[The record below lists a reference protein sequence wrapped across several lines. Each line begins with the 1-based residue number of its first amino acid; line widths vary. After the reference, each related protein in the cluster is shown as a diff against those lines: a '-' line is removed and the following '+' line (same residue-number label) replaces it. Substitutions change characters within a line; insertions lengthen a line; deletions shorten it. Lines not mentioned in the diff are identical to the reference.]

1 MAYVLFG
8 YKALLI
14 MSRSAASAL
23 RDGVILNNRY
33 RIVKQI
39 GRGGF
44 GRAYLAEDTQRYRE
58 LCVLKE
64 FAPQAE
70 SSDESRQAEDLFERE
85 AGILYKL
92 NHQQIPRFE
101 ALLRT
106 QIDGR
111 SSLFL
116 VQEYIKGESYWE
128 LLQRRGKLS
137 EAEVTEM
144 IWDIL
149 PVLDYIHFSDLI
161 HRDISPDNLILRD
174 RDLRPVLI
182 DFGCVKLAAN
192 AVSRTAGH
200 SVTLIGKKGYAPDE
214 QLRRGLTMP
223 CSDLY
228 SLAAT
233 AVVLLTGKQPDQLY
247 NSYVGEWNWQQIEA
261 SPHLKKVLKKML
273 ADRPCDRYKSVEQL
287 RQILAQEDNSVFTS
301 AFTSVFTSA
310 FTSFSS
316 RLRTLILAPGD
327 RRNYSRNHDD
337 DSSSILS
344 RVTDSVSSIPQTIT
358 RLFVDID
365 FQRIKPWNWGIFA
378 SAIVIIPGL
387 ISFALIN
394 QQIMRTTS
402 LDLQGNPQNL
412 VLSQEELDFQR
423 QIQQKA
429 QSLTSDTSSFYQEVD
444 RIFQEQYPEL
454 AGKQLTENSDHKQ
467 YREVWY
473 RIARSLL
480 LKREKK

>member
-1 MAYVLFG
+1 MA
-8 YKALLI
+8 
-14 MSRSAASAL
+14 RSATSAL
-23 RDGVILNNRY
+23 QDGVILNNRY

-64 FAPQAE
+64 FAPQVE
-70 SSDESRQAEDLFERE
+70 SSNESRQAEDLFERE

-106 QIDGR
+106 RIDGR
-111 SSLFL
+111 RSLFL
-116 VQEYIKGESYWE
+116 VQEYIKGETYWQ

-137 EAEVTEM
+137 ETEVTEM

-149 PVLDYIHFSDLI
+149 PVLDYIHGAELI

-174 RDLRPVLI
+174 RDRKSVLI

-192 AVSRTAGH
+192 AVSRSAGH
-200 SVTLIGKKGYAPDE
+200 SITLIGKKGYAPDE
-214 QLRRGLTMP
+214 QIRRGLTMP

-233 AVVLLTGKQPDQLY
+233 SVVLLTGKQPDQLY
-247 NSYVGEWNWQQIEA
+247 DSYQGKWSWNQIEA
-261 SPHLKKVLKKML
+261 SPQLKRVLKKML
-273 ADRPCDRYKSVEQL
+273 AERPCDRFQSIDQVRQVLSPEDKSVVTNL
-287 RQILAQEDNSVFTS
+287 TNFI
-301 AFTSVFTSA
+301 
-310 FTSFSS
+310 S
-316 RLRTLILAPGD
+316 RCRTLILAPGD
-327 RRNYSRNHDD
+327 RDRFSRTHRSN
-337 DSSSILS
+337 SNSALFQATSSI
-344 RVTDSVSSIPQTIT
+344 RRIPQRIT
-358 RLFVDID
+358 RLLTNHNLNMV
-365 FQRIKPWNWGIFA
+365 KPWQWGIFTA
-378 SAIVIIPGL
+378 AIIIIPGL

-394 QQIMRTTS
+394 YQITQTVALDFKDDTDAPQVSTS
-402 LDLQGNPQNL
+402 QKELDLQRQIHQKL
-412 VLSQEELDFQR
+412 ESQEL
-423 QIQQKA
+423 
-429 QSLTSDTSSFYQEVD
+429 DTSAFYKQVD
-444 RIFQEQYPEL
+444 LIFNEQYPEL
-454 AGKQLTENSDHKQ
+454 AGKQLTKSSDHQQ

-480 LKREKK
+480 TKQERQR

>member
-1 MAYVLFG
+1 MA
-8 YKALLI
+8 
-14 MSRSAASAL
+14 RSATSAL

-64 FAPQAE
+64 FAPQVE
-70 SSDESRQAEDLFERE
+70 SNDESRQAEDLFERE

-106 QIDGR
+106 RIDGR
-111 SSLFL
+111 RSLFL
-116 VQEYIKGESYWE
+116 VQEYIKGKSYWQ
-128 LLQRRGKLS
+128 LLQDRGQLS

-149 PVLDYIHFSDLI
+149 PVLDYIHSAELI

-174 RDLRPVLI
+174 RDRKSVLI

-192 AVSRTAGH
+192 AVSRSAGH
-200 SVTLIGKKGYAPDE
+200 SITLIGKKGYAPDE
-214 QLRRGLTMP
+214 QIRRGLTMP

-233 AVVLLTGKQPDQLY
+233 SIVLLTGKQPDQLY
-247 NSYVGEWNWQQIEA
+247 DSYQGKWTWSQIEA
-261 SPHLKKVLKKML
+261 SPQLKRVLKKML
-273 ADRPCDRYKSVEQL
+273 AERPCDRFQSVDQV
-287 RQILAQEDNSVFTS
+287 RQVLSLEDRSLTSNFTK
-301 AFTSVFTSA
+301 FI
-310 FTSFSS
+310 S
-316 RLRTLILAPGD
+316 RCRTLILAPGD
-327 RRNYSRNHDD
+327 RDRFSRTNRS
-337 DSSSILS
+337 DSDSALS
-344 RVTDSVSSIPQTIT
+344 LAPSTMRRIPQRIT
-358 RLFVDID
+358 RLFNYHNYHFNRV
-365 FQRIKPWNWGIFA
+365 KPWQWSLFTLAVI
-378 SAIVIIPGL
+378 IIPGL

-394 QQIMRTTS
+394 YQITQTVALNLKLQKADAPQQKQVS
-402 LDLQGNPQNL
+402 ASQKEQDL
-412 VLSQEELDFQR
+412 QR
-423 QIQQKA
+423 QIRQKIKS
-429 QSLTSDTSSFYQEVD
+429 QELDSSAFYKQVD
-444 RIFQEQYPEL
+444 LIFNEQYPEL
-454 AGKQLTENSDHKQ
+454 AGKQLTKSNDHQQ

-480 LKREKK
+480 TKQERKR

>member
-1 MAYVLFG
+1 
-8 YKALLI
+8 
-14 MSRSAASAL
+14 MSRSATSAL

-44 GRAYLAEDTQRYRE
+44 GRAYLGEDTQRYRE

-64 FAPQAE
+64 FAPQVE

-111 SSLFL
+111 RSLFL

-149 PVLDYIHFSDLI
+149 PVLDYIHSSDLI

-233 AVVLLTGKQPDQLY
+233 AVVLLTGKQPDRLY
-247 NSYVGEWNWQQIEA
+247 DSYRGEWNWQQIEV
-261 SPHLKKVLKKML
+261 SPHLKRVLKKML
-273 ADRPCDRYKSVEQL
+273 ADRPCDRYKSVDQL
-287 RQILAQEDNSVFTS
+287 RQILAQEDNSSFTS
-301 AFTSVFTSA
+301 ACASVFTN
-310 FTSFSS
+310 FSS
-316 RLRTLILAPGD
+316 RLRTLIIAPGD
-327 RRNYSRNHDD
+327 RRNYDQNYHNNSN
-337 DSSSILS
+337 SILS
-344 RVTDSVSSIPQTIT
+344 RATVRISRVPQSIT
-358 RLFVDID
+358 RLFVDAD
-365 FQRIKPWNWGIFA
+365 FQQIKPWNWGIFA

-394 QQIMRTTS
+394 QRITRTTS

-429 QSLTSDTSSFYQEVD
+429 KALTTDTSSFYQEVD

>member
-1 MAYVLFG
+1 MA
-8 YKALLI
+8 
-14 MSRSAASAL
+14 RSATSAL

-64 FAPQAE
+64 FAPQVE
-70 SSDESRQAEDLFERE
+70 SNDESRQAEDLFERE

-106 QIDGR
+106 RIDGR
-111 SSLFL
+111 RSLFL
-116 VQEYIKGESYWE
+116 VQEYVQGESYWQ
-128 LLQRRGKLS
+128 LLQRRGKLT

-149 PVLDYIHFSDLI
+149 PVLDYIHSSELI

-174 RDLRPVLI
+174 RDRQAVLI

-192 AVSRTAGH
+192 AVSRSAGH
-200 SVTLIGKKGYAPDE
+200 SITLIGKKGYAPDE
-214 QLRRGLTMP
+214 QIRRGLTMP

-233 AVVLLTGKQPDQLY
+233 SIVLLTGKQPDQLY
-247 NSYVGEWNWQQIEA
+247 DSYQGKWTWSQIEA
-261 SPHLKKVLKKML
+261 SPQLKRVLKKML
-273 ADRPCDRYKSVEQL
+273 AERPCDRYQSVDQVRQVLSLEDKSVVS
-287 RQILAQEDNSVFTS
+287 N
-301 AFTSVFTSA
+301 
-310 FTSFSS
+310 FSNFIS
-316 RLRTLILAPGD
+316 RCRTLILAPGD
-327 RRNYSRNHDD
+327 RDRFSRTNPSGS
-337 DSSSILS
+337 DSSALS
-344 RVTDSVSSIPQTIT
+344 LAPSRMRRIPQRIT
-358 RLFVDID
+358 RLLTNYNFNRV
-365 FQRIKPWNWGIFA
+365 KPWQWGLFTL
-378 SAIVIIPGL
+378 AIIIIPGL

-394 QQIMRTTS
+394 YQIAQT
-402 LDLQGNPQNL
+402 
-412 VLSQEELDFQR
+412 VALDFKLKKDDVPQQQQVSTSQKEQDLQR
-423 QIQQKA
+423 QIRQKIKS
-429 QSLTSDTSSFYQEVD
+429 QELDSSAFYKQVD
-444 RIFQEQYPEL
+444 LIFNEQYPEL
-454 AGKQLTENSDHKQ
+454 AGKQLTKSSDHQQ

-480 LKREKK
+480 TKQERQR

>member
-1 MAYVLFG
+1 
-8 YKALLI
+8 
-14 MSRSAASAL
+14 MSRSATSAL
-23 RDGVILNNRY
+23 REGVILNNRY

-64 FAPQAE
+64 FAPQVQSNEE
-70 SSDESRQAEDLFERE
+70 SCQAEDLFERE
-85 AGILYKL
+85 AGILYQL

-111 SSLFL
+111 RSLFL
-116 VQEYIKGESYWE
+116 VQEYVKGESYWE

-149 PVLDYIHFSDLI
+149 PVLDYIHSSDLI

-247 NSYVGEWNWQQIEA
+247 DSYRGEWNWQQIEA
-261 SPHLKKVLKKML
+261 SPHLKRVLKKML
-273 ADRPCDRYKSVEQL
+273 ADRPCDRYKSVDQL
-287 RQILAQEDNSVFTS
+287 RQILAQEDNSSFTS
-301 AFTSVFTSA
+301 AFASVFTS
-310 FTSFSS
+310 FNS
-316 RLRTLILAPGD
+316 RLRTLIIAPGD
-327 RRNYSRNHDD
+327 RRNYSRNRND
-337 DSSSILS
+337 DSSSFLS
-344 RVTDSVSSIPQTIT
+344 RATERVSSIPQKIT
-358 RLFVDID
+358 RLFVDTD
-365 FQRIKPWNWGIFA
+365 FQRIKPSNWGIFA
-378 SAIVIIPGL
+378 SAIIIIPGL

-394 QQIMRTTS
+394 QRITRTTS

-423 QIQQKA
+423 QIQQQAKV
-429 QSLTSDTSSFYQEVD
+429 LTKDPSSFYQEVD

>member
-1 MAYVLFG
+1 MA
-8 YKALLI
+8 
-14 MSRSAASAL
+14 RSATSAL

-64 FAPQAE
+64 FAPQVE
-70 SSDESRQAEDLFERE
+70 SNHESRQAEDLFERE

-106 QIDGR
+106 RIDGR
-111 SSLFL
+111 RSLFL
-116 VQEYIKGESYWE
+116 VQEYIKGETYWQ
-128 LLQRRGKLS
+128 LLKRRGKLS
-137 EAEVTEM
+137 ETEVTEM

-149 PVLDYIHFSDLI
+149 PVLDYIHSSELI

-174 RDLRPVLI
+174 RDRKSVLI

-192 AVSRTAGH
+192 AVSRSAGH
-200 SVTLIGKKGYAPDE
+200 SITLIGKKGYAPDE
-214 QLRRGLTMP
+214 QIRRGLTMP

-233 AVVLLTGKQPDQLY
+233 SVVLLTGKQPDQLY
-247 NSYVGEWNWQQIEA
+247 DSYQGKWNWNQIEA
-261 SPHLKKVLKKML
+261 SPHLKRVLKKML
-273 ADRPCDRYKSVEQL
+273 ADRPCDRFQSVDQVRQVLSLEDKSVVS
-287 RQILAQEDNSVFTS
+287 N
-301 AFTSVFTSA
+301 
-310 FTSFSS
+310 FSNFIS
-316 RLRTLILAPGD
+316 RCRTLILAPGD
-327 RRNYSRNHDD
+327 RFSGTNRSYSN
-337 DSSSILS
+337 SALFQATYSI
-344 RVTDSVSSIPQTIT
+344 RRIPQRIT
-358 RLFVDID
+358 RLLINHNFKRV
-365 FQRIKPWNWGIFA
+365 KPWQWGIFT
-378 SAIVIIPGL
+378 SAIIIIPGL

-394 QQIMRTTS
+394 YQMSQTVALDFKDDTADADNADVPQVSVSASTS
-402 LDLQGNPQNL
+402 QKELDL
-412 VLSQEELDFQR
+412 QR
-423 QIQQKA
+423 QIQQKIA
-429 QSLTSDTSSFYQEVD
+429 SQELDTSAFYKQVD
-444 RIFQEQYPEL
+444 LIFNEQYPEL
-454 AGKQLTENSDHKQ
+454 AGKQLTKSSDHQQ

-480 LKREKK
+480 TKQERQR

>member
-1 MAYVLFG
+1 
-8 YKALLI
+8 
-14 MSRSAASAL
+14 MSRSTTSAL

-58 LCVLKE
+58 LCVIKE
-64 FAPQAE
+64 FAPQVE
-70 SSDESRQAEDLFERE
+70 SNEELHQAEDLFERE
-85 AGILYKL
+85 AGILYQL
-92 NHQQIPRFE
+92 SHQQIPLFE

-106 QIDGR
+106 RVDGR
-111 SSLFL
+111 RALFL

-149 PVLDYIHFSDLI
+149 PVLDYIHAADLI

-174 RDLRPVLI
+174 LDWKAVLI

-192 AVSRTAGH
+192 AVSKTTGQ
-200 SVTLIGKKGYAPDE
+200 SVTLIGKPGYAPDE
-214 QLRRGLTMP
+214 QMRRGLTMP

-233 AVVLLTGKQPDQLY
+233 AVVLLTGKQPDKLY
-247 NSYVGEWNWQQIEA
+247 DSYQGEWKWQQIEA
-261 SPHLKKVLKKML
+261 SSHLKRVLQKML
-273 ADRPCDRYKSVEQL
+273 ADRPCDRYKSVEEVS
-287 RQILAQEDNSVFTS
+287 QILAQADNLVFPDLL
-301 AFTSVFTSA
+301 
-310 FTSFSS
+310 S
-316 RLRTLILAPGD
+316 RIRTLILAPGD
-327 RRNYSRNHDD
+327 RKANRDHYSQPNTTEFNR
-337 DSSSILS
+337 SWS
-344 RVTDSVSSIPQTIT
+344 RKKANIANINVGIKATMSQIT
-358 RLFVDID
+358 RSIGFSK
-365 FQRIKPWNWGIFA
+365 IKPWQWGIFG

-394 QQIMRTTS
+394 QKITQTPS
-402 LDLQGNPQNL
+402 VDLRGNRQDVILN
-412 VLSQEELDFQR
+412 QEELDFQL
-423 QIQQKA
+423 QIEQKA
-429 QSLTSDTSSFYQEVD
+429 KSLKLDTSAFYQEVD
-444 RIFQEQYPEL
+444 GVFHEQYPEL
-454 AGKQLTENSDHKQ
+454 AGKKLTEGKKHKQ

-473 RIARSLL
+473 GIAKKLL
-480 LKREKK
+480 VKQEKK

>member
-1 MAYVLFG
+1 MA
-8 YKALLI
+8 
-14 MSRSAASAL
+14 RSATSAL
-23 RDGVILNNRY
+23 QDGVILNNRY

-64 FAPQAE
+64 FAPQVE
-70 SSDESRQAEDLFERE
+70 SSNESRQAEDLFERE

-106 QIDGR
+106 RIDGR
-111 SSLFL
+111 RALFL
-116 VQEYIKGESYWE
+116 VQEYIKGETYWQ

-137 EAEVTEM
+137 ETEVTEM

-149 PVLDYIHFSDLI
+149 PVLDYIHGAELI

-174 RDLRPVLI
+174 RDRKSVLI

-192 AVSRTAGH
+192 AVSRSAGH
-200 SVTLIGKKGYAPDE
+200 SITLIGKKGYAPDE
-214 QLRRGLTMP
+214 QIRRGLTMP

-233 AVVLLTGKQPDQLY
+233 SVVLLTGKQPDQLY
-247 NSYVGEWNWQQIEA
+247 DSYQGKWSWNQIEA
-261 SPHLKKVLKKML
+261 SPQLKRVLKKML
-273 ADRPCDRYKSVEQL
+273 AERPCDRFQSIDQVRQVLSPEDKSVVTNL
-287 RQILAQEDNSVFTS
+287 TNFI
-301 AFTSVFTSA
+301 
-310 FTSFSS
+310 S
-316 RLRTLILAPGD
+316 RCRTLILAPGD
-327 RRNYSRNHDD
+327 RDRFSRTHRSNSNSALFQAT
-337 DSSSILS
+337 SSM
-344 RVTDSVSSIPQTIT
+344 RRIPQRIT
-358 RLFVDID
+358 RLLTNHNLNRV
-365 FQRIKPWNWGIFA
+365 KPWQWGIFTA
-378 SAIVIIPGL
+378 AIIIIPGL

-394 QQIMRTTS
+394 YQITQTVALDFKDDTDAPQVSTS
-402 LDLQGNPQNL
+402 QKELDLQRQIHQKL
-412 VLSQEELDFQR
+412 ESQEL
-423 QIQQKA
+423 
-429 QSLTSDTSSFYQEVD
+429 DTSAFYKQVD
-444 RIFQEQYPEL
+444 LIFNEQYPEL
-454 AGKQLTENSDHKQ
+454 AGKQLTKSSDHQQ

-480 LKREKK
+480 TKQERQR